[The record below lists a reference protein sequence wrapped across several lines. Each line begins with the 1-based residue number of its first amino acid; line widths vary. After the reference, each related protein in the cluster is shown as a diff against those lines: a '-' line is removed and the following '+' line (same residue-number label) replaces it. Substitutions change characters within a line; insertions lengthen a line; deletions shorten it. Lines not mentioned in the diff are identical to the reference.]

1 MKRVYLI
8 LLLLMITKAYA
19 QNTNYTGRVKISFH
33 GFICNRPTNDDP
45 LGRDGVSDEVSMAF
59 WAWSPITTNRANYNG
74 ITKIYGEDFFLP
86 NRIKAGTATING
98 GIKAGDT
105 YYREPVDDNN
115 LNVLSKYDIV
125 NTFCSNETVVAIIP
139 ALFEVDEGPL
149 HATPYQDMGVVARR
163 AFQDVDFQ
171 ADIYNFSSAYTYNE
185 NDPYGFVRPGRYIG
199 LDAKFA
205 GLFTANKNKLA
216 TRPIGLFSNWNYS
229 SQIIILTPKTIQIIA
244 EKDFGY
250 GKGILPVYYNEES
263 MGNTEGHGNY
273 IVLLKV
279 IADIKNTIV
288 NDPAA
293 NLRKVTVQVN
303 NARAGDEYKFK
314 LNSFPDSDTI
324 TMRYPDTT
332 ASFNLK
338 IAPANRYK
346 VDQIAGPNS
355 CALMNPTGVVS
366 AQDILVKAN
375 CAKPPTNQKI
385 GIKVNAVAAEEEFE
399 FSINAVKKIVVKEA
413 NKVVYFE
420 GVFKTGDLYRVSQT
434 AGPRTCQLSTV
445 TGTVQ
450 NEDIIINAG
459 CGEPPV
465 KQKLK
470 GKFYAPKG
478 SAIVLQ
484 LNNAEKLSVTQ
495 IAGEAGES
503 GLTDFIFNTPLTEG
517 TNYKVAVLSSTVSGC
532 AVIENATGQIGPDL
546 LVNIR
551 CDKKYDLVS
560 RSTDNKILTT
570 YYETTSP
577 VIGGRDENEG
587 RYVAFVTYGKGI
599 DGSDGKQRQVFW
611 RDRKLGITKLVS
623 KNSSGEPGN
632 NSSYAPAI
640 SADGQTVAFES
651 YATNFGVADNNNT
664 RDIFVW
670 EAGTG
675 NLSLV
680 SKSQQG
686 GAANGESYEPAISG
700 NGNVI
705 AYTSHATD
713 IVNLGPVYSTPN
725 VFVSGQGTNDYISK
739 HYQTG
744 KAASGYSPSI
754 SEDGNK
760 IAFCSYSGHL
770 VQGDNNNLWDIF
782 IWQKGMPSLKRV
794 SLTSSGAER
803 NQGTESA
810 SRIVA
815 PAISGDGNWVV
826 YSTTATN
833 MISGDNNNLQDIFMC
848 STSGGDVRRISQVN
862 STEGNGDSPIA
873 QGDRIGISYSG
884 IWITY
889 NTNADNLGVLKGNIV
904 LQNTKT
910 GAIIPVT
917 DTKGGSTGSPRVSR
931 EGAYIIAGCSE
942 KYDTRFPSS
951 GIFVFF
957 PSK

>member
-1 MKRVYLI
+1 MKKLYFI
-8 LLLLMITKAYA
+8 LLLIIVNNSYA
-19 QNTNYTGRVKISFH
+19 QNANYTGRVKISFH

-45 LGRDGVSDEVSMAF
+45 LGRDGVSDEVNLAF

-139 ALFEVDEGPL
+139 VLFEVDEGPL

-171 ADIYNFSSAYTYNE
+171 ADIYNFSAAYTYND

-216 TRPIGLFSNWNYS
+216 TRPIGLFSNWDYS
-229 SQIIILTPKTIQIIA
+229 SQIIILTPKTIKIIA

-250 GKGILPVYYNEES
+250 GTGILPVYYNEES

-279 IADIKNTIV
+279 LADIQVTNID
-288 NDPAA
+288 DPAS
-293 NLRKVTVQVN
+293 NMRKVTVQVN
-303 NARAGDEYKFK
+303 NAKAGDVYKFK
-314 LNSFPDSDTI
+314 LYSYPKYDTI
-324 TMRYPDTT
+324 AIRYPDTT
-332 ASFNLK
+332 ASFSLK
-338 IAPANRYK
+338 IEPGNRYK
-346 VDQIAGPNS
+346 VDQIEGPNS
-355 CALMNPTGVVS
+355 CALINPTGAVS
-366 AQDILVKAN
+366 TQDIIVKAN
-375 CAKPPTNQKI
+375 CARPPTNQKI
-385 GIKVNAVAAEEEFE
+385 GIKVNAVADGEQFE
-399 FSINAVKKIVVKEA
+399 FSINGTRKIIITEG
-413 NKVVYFE
+413 NKVVYFD
-420 GVFKTGDLYRVSQT
+420 GTFKTGDFFRISQIS
-434 AGPRTCQLSTV
+434 GPRSCLLSV
-445 TGTVQ
+445 NTGYVV
-450 NEDIIINAG
+450 NEDIIIQAG
-459 CGEPPV
+459 CGEPPA
-465 KQKLK
+465 KRQLK
-470 GKFYAPKG
+470 GRFSAAKG
-478 SAIVLQ
+478 AVIVLQ
-484 LNNAEKLSVTQ
+484 LNNSEKLTVTQ
-495 IAGEAGES
+495 VAGEAGET
-503 GLTDFIFNTPLTEG
+503 GLTEFSFKTQMTEG
-517 TNYKVAVLSSTVSGC
+517 TIYKVAMLSSTVSGC
-532 AVIENATGQIGPDL
+532 AVFENAEGQIGPD
-546 LVNIR
+546 VVVKIR

-560 RSTDNKILTT
+560 RSTDDKILTT
-570 YYETTSP
+570 YYESTSP
-577 VIGGRDENEG
+577 VIGGRDANEG
-587 RYVAFVTYGKGI
+587 RYVAFVTYGKGM
-599 DGSDGKQRQVFW
+599 DGSDGKYRQIFW

-632 NSSYAPAI
+632 NNSFAPAI
-640 SADGQTVAFES
+640 STDGLTVAFES
-651 YATNFGVADNNNT
+651 YATNFGVGDNNNT

-670 EAGTG
+670 NAGTG
-675 NLSLV
+675 NVNLI

-686 GAANGESYEPAISG
+686 GASNGESYEPTISG
-700 NGNVI
+700 DGTVI
-705 AYTSHATD
+705 AYTSYATD
-713 IVNLGPVYSTPN
+713 IVNFGPGYSTPN
-725 VFVSGQGTNDYISK
+725 VFVSDQGSSDFISK
-739 HYQTG
+739 HHQTG
-744 KAASGYSPSI
+744 SATTGYSPSI

-782 IWQKGMPSLKRV
+782 IWQKGMPGLQRV
-794 SLTSSGAER
+794 SLTSSGGER

-815 PAISGDGNWVV
+815 PSISGDGNWVV

-833 MISGDNNNLQDIFMC
+833 MVSGDNNNMQDIFIC
-848 STSGGDVRRISQVN
+848 STSGGAVRIISQAN
-862 STEGNGDSPIA
+862 RTEGNGDSPIT

-884 IWITY
+884 TWITY

-904 LQNTKT
+904 LQHTRT
-910 GAIIPVT
+910 GTIIPIT

-931 EGAYIIAGCSE
+931 EGAYVIAGCSE

-957 PSK
+957 PPR